1 MKRLE
6 GIDVID
12 VIAPGMY
19 IKRSYRSYQNTMPL
33 NNPKTGKRTTS
44 VFTEND
50 LKWD

>member
-1 MKRLE
+1 MIE

-19 IKRSYRSYQNTMPL
+19 IKRSYQNTMPL
-33 NNPKTGKRTTS
+33 NNPKTGSKRTTS
-44 VFTEND
+44 VFPEND